1 MRACD
6 CARAASV
13 CGTSPPPTPS
23 RSRWYLPYFSRSSSI
38 CARSE
43 LVSPAGSDADHS
55 LPCASVGS
63 RPSALMPAATS
74 AADAGLDA
82 EEPDAV
88 GTCSSLDITS
98 MSGMTASC
106 PTV

>member
-1 MRACD
+1 
-6 CARAASV
+6 
-13 CGTSPPPTPS
+13 
-23 RSRWYLPYFSRSSSI
+23 
-38 CARSE
+38 
-43 LVSPAGSDADHS
+43 
-55 LPCASVGS
+55 
-63 RPSALMPAATS
+63 MPAATS
-74 AADAGLDA
+74 AADAGLDAEEPDA

>member
-1 MRACD
+1 
-6 CARAASV
+6 
-13 CGTSPPPTPS
+13 
-23 RSRWYLPYFSRSSSI
+23 
-38 CARSE
+38 
-43 LVSPAGSDADHS
+43 
-55 LPCASVGS
+55 
-63 RPSALMPAATS
+63 MPAATS